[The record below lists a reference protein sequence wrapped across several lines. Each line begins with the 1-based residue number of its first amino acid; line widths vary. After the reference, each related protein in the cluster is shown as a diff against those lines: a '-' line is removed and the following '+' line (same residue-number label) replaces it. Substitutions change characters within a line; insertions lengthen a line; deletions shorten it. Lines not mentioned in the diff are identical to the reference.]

1 MLSREL
7 LEHIRRIEIRTRRR
21 VQTLF
26 AGEYHSAFR
35 GQGMDFAE
43 VREYVPGDEV
53 RAIDWNVSARMG
65 SPFVKVF
72 QEERELNVLLAVD
85 VSASGRF
92 GSGPKSKREWMAE
105 LGAVLAFSAMR
116 NRDKAGLILF
126 SDRIERHVP
135 PAKGTRHGLRL
146 IRDLLAH
153 EAAGRGTDIALL
165 LQHIRRTQKKK
176 AIIFLISDFQAP
188 LDARALRSLARRHDL
203 VALWVRDPLEEALP
217 PLGLL
222 RLEDLESGRGRWLDA
237 GDAAVRRHWRER
249 WAERRRALEGA
260 LRAAAVDHL
269 ALVAGEDPGR
279 PLEQLF
285 LRRSRRT

>member
-1 MLSREL
+1 MIPREL

-26 AGEYHSAFR
+26 AGEYHSAFK

-53 RAIDWNVSARMG
+53 RALDWNVSARMG

-72 QEERELNVLLAVD
+72 QEERELNMLLVVD

-92 GSGPKSKREWMAE
+92 GSGAKSKREWMAE
-105 LGAVLAFSAMR
+105 LGAVLAFSAMQS
-116 NRDKAGLILF
+116 RDKAGLILF

-146 IRDLLAH
+146 IRDLLSH
-153 EAAGRGTDIALL
+153 EAQGRGTDLGLA
-165 LQHIRRTQKKK
+165 LQHIQRTQKKR

-188 LDARALRSLARRHDL
+188 LEPRALRALARKHDL
-203 VALWVRDPLEEALP
+203 VALSVRDRLEEFLP

-222 RLEDLESGRGRWLDA
+222 RVEDLESGRRRWLDA
-237 GDAAVRRHWRER
+237 SAPAVRAHWARQ
-249 WAERRRALEGA
+249 WAARRAGLEQA
-260 LRAAAVDHL
+260 LRSAAVDHI
-269 ALVAGEDPGR
+269 ALLSGEDPGR
-279 PLEQLF
+279 PLEQFF
-285 LRRSRRT
+285 LRRSRRA

>member
-1 MLSREL
+1 MIPREL
-7 LEHIRRIEIRTRRR
+7 LDHIRKIEIRTRRR

-53 RAIDWNVSARMG
+53 RALDWNVSARMG

-72 QEERELNVLLAVD
+72 QEERELNMLLAVD

-92 GSGPKSKREWMAE
+92 GSGVKSKREWMAE
-105 LGAVLAFSAMR
+105 LGAVLAFSAIR

-153 EAAGRGTDIALL
+153 ETRGRGTDLGLA
-165 LQHIRRTQKKK
+165 LQHIRRTQKKR
-176 AIIFLISDFQAP
+176 AIVFLISDFLAP
-188 LDARALRSLARRHDL
+188 LDARALRSLGRRHDL
-203 VALWVRDPLEEALP
+203 VALWVRDPLEERLP

-222 RLEDLESGRGRWLDA
+222 RVEDLESGRRRWLDA
-237 GDAAVRRHWRER
+237 ADPAARAHWTER
-249 WAERRRALEGA
+249 WAERRAALEQA

-285 LRRSRRT
+285 LRRSRRA